1 MEKPLKPGDVEGN
14 VQDARVT
21 PEALHSDRPVG
32 SQGAEAADEAPGP
45 SRRRRRR
52 GRPRPAVE
60 PLDGT
65 TADLAMSPETDG
77 TDPDGD
83 LVPGE
88 AVAREDSVPSPKDE
102 AVGPGRTRKRRRGG
116 RPTAAAAAAA
126 DPGYG
131 HRPRPAAPSP
141 TPPPPPERPG
151 FGQRPRPAT
160 VHAALP
166 APEPRRPPQAPL
178 TPGFGHRPPPADSAA
193 PRPPR
198 GRDPA
203 RDRAAPGSPKR
214 PAGPPAPPPDYAGP
228 FQPDTQWACAT
239 RNGAA
244 VVVTKVHHIPTA
256 MAWVRVLADETA
268 KEFAVGIGK
277 LKPLP

>member
-1 MEKPLKPGDVEGN
+1 MEKPLEPGDVEGA
-14 VQDARVT
+14 VEDARVA
-21 PEALHSDRPVG
+21 PEAHHSDRPVG
-32 SQGAEAADEAPGP
+32 GQGAEAADEAPGP

-52 GRPRPAVE
+52 GRRRPAGV
-60 PLDGT
+60 PLDGAA
-65 TADLAMSPETDG
+65 ADLALSSETEG
-77 TDPDGD
+77 TGPGGD
-83 LVPGE
+83 VVPGE
-88 AVAREDSVPSPKDE
+88 AVARDDLIPSPE
-102 AVGPGRTRKRRRGG
+102 AKAAGPGRTRKRRRRGG
-116 RPTAAAAAAA
+116 PTAAAAVT

-141 TPPPPPERPG
+141 TQPLPPERLG

-160 VHAALP
+160 VYAASP
-166 APEPRRPPQAPL
+166 VPEPRLPPQAAL
-178 TPGFGHRPPPADSAA
+178 TPGFGHRPTPADSAA

-198 GRDPA
+198 GGDRP
-203 RDRAAPGSPKR
+203 RDRAASGSPKR
-214 PAGPPAPPPDYAGP
+214 PARALVPPPDYAGP
-228 FQPDTQWACAT
+228 FQPNTQWACAT

-277 LKPLP
+277 LKPLS